1 VQRVLVAMSGGV
13 DSSVAA
19 ALMRDAGYEV
29 VGVTLRLWDT
39 PDDGTVQGRCCAPED
54 VHDARRVASHLGIAH
69 YAFDRRAEFRKQV
82 VEPFIEDYLKG
93 HTPSPCVTCNR
104 TIKIRELLGLAERLS
119 ADVVATGHYARV
131 IEEAGTPTLWRGV
144 DRNKDQ
150 SYFLHMLGTETL
162 SRLAF
167 PLGGH
172 TKQQVRSLARQWRLP
187 GAEKGESQQLCF
199 VQTARYADFVAD
211 RAPDRIRP
219 GLVTDPNG
227 REVARHAGVHGF
239 TIGQRH
245 NLGVA
250 LGYRAYVVAIDS
262 ASATVCVGP
271 RELLLCSSAE
281 LEEPVLATG
290 TELPLRAEVAVR
302 YRGRVCPAMVRAHSR
317 AQAIVEFD
325 EPVAAVVPGQ
335 YAVFYQGERV
345 LGGARIGRAVQRE
358 GLAS

>member
-19 ALMRDAGYEV
+19 ALLRAAGYEV

-54 VHDARRVASHLGIAH
+54 VHDARRVADHLGIAH
-69 YAFDRRAEFRKQV
+69 YAFDRRREFRQYV
-82 VEPFIEDYLKG
+82 VEPFVEDYLRG

-104 TIKIRELLGLAERLS
+104 TIKIRELMGLADRLS
-119 ADVVATGHYARV
+119 ADLVATGHYARV
-131 IEEAGTPTLWRGV
+131 ISEAGVPSLWRGV

-162 SRLAF
+162 SRLHF

-172 TKQQVRSLARQWRLP
+172 TKEQVRSLAQEWRLP
-187 GAEKGESQQLCF
+187 GAHKGESQELCF
-199 VQTARYADFVAD
+199 VQTARYADFVQE

-219 GLVTDPNG
+219 GPLTDPNG
-227 REVARHAGVHGF
+227 REIAQHAGLHAF
-239 TIGQRH
+239 TVGQRRA
-245 NLGVA
+245 LGVA
-250 LGYRAYVVAIDS
+250 LGYRAYVVGIDS
-262 ASATVCVGP
+262 ASATVRLGP
-271 RELLLCSSAE
+271 RELLLCSGAE
-281 LEEPVLATG
+281 LEQLVLQQG
-290 TELPLRAEVAVR
+290 TELPLRAEIAVR
-302 YRGRVCPAMVRAHSR
+302 YRGRAYPGTVTADSR
-317 AQAIVEFD
+317 AEAIVQFD

-345 LGGARIGRAVQRE
+345 LGGARIGRALERE
-358 GLAS
+358 GRAS